1 MVVIFWYLT
10 DQWEL
15 VMIIPSVFPFARRA
29 VSGSP
34 QHGPLAEHS
43 AACFRSYCY
52 VKYAST
58 QDAVRAIRMLNNRT
72 LRPGYP
78 PLKVAWYEKPD

>member
-1 MVVIFWYLT
+1 MQKGPYL
-10 DQWEL
+10 DL
-15 VMIIPSVFPFARRA
+15 DV
-29 VSGSP
+29 
-34 QHGPLAEHS
+34 PLAEHS
-43 AACFRSYCY
+43 DACFRSYCY

-78 PLKVAWYEKPD
+78 PLKLAWYEKPERHYSQP

>member
-1 MVVIFWYLT
+1 MPYPDLHI
-10 DQWEL
+10 
-15 VMIIPSVFPFARRA
+15 RA
-29 VSGSP
+29 HS
-34 QHGPLAEHS
+34 LNTS

-78 PLKVAWYEKPD
+78 PLKLAWYEKPERHYYSQP